1 MERNALKFPR
11 AMPKYFVEHNV
22 LKLETANID
31 EMSFQNKNIFQQEH
45 TGTEGA
51 P

>member
-1 MERNALKFPR
+1 
-11 AMPKYFVEHNV
+11 MPKYFVEHNV
-22 LKLETANID
+22 LKLETSNIE

-45 TGTEGA
+45 AGTEGA